1 MYKLTLMLFFVLNFQ
16 ISNSQILKIFIDN
29 LKNEHDTVIIGFKE
43 NASIGIDENIGEK
56 EISELEKTILLFY
69 ILQRDSS
76 HYNCIN
82 SSYPEY
88 RKIYFKK

>member
-1 MYKLTLMLFFVLNFQ
+1 MNFQ

-56 EISELEKTILLFY
+56 EISELEKTILCF
-69 ILQRDSS
+69 IF
-76 HYNCIN
+76 
-82 SSYPEY
+82 
-88 RKIYFKK
+88 FKEIHHTIIA

>member
-56 EISELEKTILLFY
+56 EISELEKKQFFVLY
-69 ILQRDSS
+69 SS
-76 HYNCIN
+76 KRFITL
-82 SSYPEY
+82 
-88 RKIYFKK
+88 